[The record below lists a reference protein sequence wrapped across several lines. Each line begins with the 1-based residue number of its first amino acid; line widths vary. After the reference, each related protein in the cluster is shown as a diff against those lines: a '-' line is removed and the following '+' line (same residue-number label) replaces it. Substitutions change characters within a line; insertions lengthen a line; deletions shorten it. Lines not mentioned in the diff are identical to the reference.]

1 MKVRKKVRKRIKE
14 YKSIYA
20 NIPKTQK
27 RMAVGVFIGAVLIL
41 IIIAYFVPVGT
52 VNEYVKQMCISVAS
66 AALFAII
73 YSLFA
78 DYNLIREVAARVSN
92 EFNHSVPITIYPSN
106 DHPENLFK
114 EHLTTELSKCTK
126 YYYEGIDLYTASSCI
141 VRSIHQSEDCTF
153 PIIHLI
159 VTSARYLRIKEG
171 IQLVRSIDIIRNYL
185 NDNSLV
191 HNGNISFE
199 QEIEVVLHILPH
211 KTGFHIH
218 LTDNYLWLSPFR
230 GQKKYPTTY
239 QYQRNESK
247 DSFYFNIRNR
257 LLNCVNDTRIKKI
270 DLCSSDK
277 EFYREIWNKLELTAF
292 MRKYNINST
301 TITQMSYIDRFM
313 EVVKY
318 ENEA

>member
-1 MKVRKKVRKRIKE
+1 MNVQKRIKE

-27 RMAVGVFIGAVLIL
+27 RMAIGVFVGAVFIL
-41 IIIAYFVPVGT
+41 IILVCIIPFGA
-52 VNEYVKQMCISVAS
+52 VNEYFRQLCISVAS

-78 DYNLIREVAARVSN
+78 DYNLIKEVAARVSN
-92 EFNHSVPITIYPSN
+92 EFNHSVPINIYPAN

-114 EHLTTELSKCTK
+114 EHLATELFNCAK
-126 YYYEGIDLYTASSCI
+126 YYYEGIDLHTASSCI
-141 VRSIHQSEDCTF
+141 TKSIHQSENCTF
-153 PIIHLI
+153 PTIHLI
-159 VTSARYLRIKEG
+159 VTSARYLRLKEG
-171 IQLVRSIDIIRNYL
+171 LQLVRSIDIIRNFL
-185 NDNSLV
+185 NHNNLV
-191 HNGNISFE
+191 HNENTSIE
-199 QEIEVVLHILPH
+199 QEIEVILHILPH

-230 GQKKYPTTY
+230 GQRKYPTTY
-239 QYQRNESK
+239 QCQRNESK

-257 LLNCVNDTRIKKI
+257 LLNCINDAKIKKI

-277 EFYREIWNKLELTAF
+277 DFYKEIWNKLELSEF
-292 MRKYNINST
+292 IRRSKIISKQ
-301 TITQMSYIDRFM
+301 ITQESYMARFM
-313 EVVKY
+313 EVVNY